1 MLNVNQ
7 YLTTTTV
14 TTKDAIF
21 KFGFKSC
28 HGYPVGLESSLPA
41 TLISQLP
48 LCQALCTTLCLPK
61 SRQAP
66 PAPIIGLN

>member
-7 YLTTTTV
+7 YLTTTT
-14 TTKDAIF
+14 TDAIF
-21 KFGFKSC
+21 NFGFKSC
-28 HGYPVGLESSLPA
+28 HGYPVGLEPSLPA